1 MAKSYDDLPPSGL
14 HGKALEFP
22 PKDDFPTRASVLASI
37 PDECFQKETLK
48 SLFYAALSTSMTV
61 GCGILAYLYIPL
73 KLTFWPAW
81 LAYALVTGTV
91 ATGCWVIAH
100 ECGHNAFSDN
110 RATQDAIGYA
120 LHSLLLVPY
129 FSWQRSHAVHHSR
142 TNHLTEGETH
152 VPYVK
157 GDAKGTLNLNLHNT
171 IGEGPFAA
179 LQLVAHLAFGWPAYL
194 LTGAT
199 GGSARGVTNHFVP
212 NVNTGPVELFPGSWK
227 RKVWI
232 SDIGV
237 VGVVAGLTFWAC
249 NAGLSTVAALYFG
262 IHLSQVTRSLNDET
276 LYLPMKLPFDP
287 ALWPLYVRKR
297 LACSLHMASAHRHRC
312 TPPCII

>member
-1 MAKSYDDLPPSGL
+1 
-14 HGKALEFP
+14 
-22 PKDDFPTRASVLASI
+22 
-37 PDECFQKETLK
+37 
-48 SLFYAALSTSMTV
+48 
-61 GCGILAYLYIPL
+61 
-73 KLTFWPAW
+73 
-81 LAYALVTGTV
+81 
-91 ATGCWVIAH
+91 
-100 ECGHNAFSDN
+100 
-110 RATQDAIGYA
+110 
-120 LHSLLLVPY
+120 VPY

-249 NAGLSTVAALYFG
+249 NAGLPTVAALYFG